1 MFVLLQTCF
10 TTCIVG
16 NIFKWLIASG
26 TTTNQIKLC
35 YLCFSQIYFMTD
47 CIVHSLFAVRYWALS
62 RKIKAVLKDRSVKYL
77 RI

>member
-1 MFVLLQTCF
+1 
-10 TTCIVG
+10 
-16 NIFKWLIASG
+16 
-26 TTTNQIKLC
+26 
-35 YLCFSQIYFMTD
+35 MTD